1 MDKKKNP
8 GEALKPPPGKGSNMK
23 RKAKKLTPKQIQ
35 NYFLSGSIEEACRKT
50 GVSRQIYYEWLSNPE
65 FKKALEE

>member
-1 MDKKKNP
+1 
-8 GEALKPPPGKGSNMK
+8 MK

>member
-1 MDKKKNP
+1 
-8 GEALKPPPGKGSNMK
+8 MK

-35 NYFLSGSIEEACRKT
+35 NYFLSGSIEEAYRKT